1 MSASSAA
8 EDVQEALDYAGQDLR
23 GKDFSG
29 RSLVGANFAGS
40 DLTDA
45 IFYEADVSEAEFTG
59 ANLDGTNFEQARA
72 IRACFGNASM
82 RDSRLFGVDLSSA
95 TLSGADLSGSDLRNA
110 TMTHARMV
118 RCTLDDADLE
128 CATLRDV
135 SARGSSCVGTNFNR
149 AKLGGSGLRELEGA
163 QKASWLEAE
172 ITSVDFTGAY
182 LLRRHILDQNYIH
195 EFRNRGIV
203 HRVVYWLWWI
213 TSDCGRSMLRWG
225 ICTLM
230 VAVFF
235 GLGYMT
241 VDVDFG
247 SNQTL
252 LSPFYFSLVTITT
265 LGYGDVLPRSMGAQI
280 MVMAEVAL
288 GYMML
293 GGMLSIFSDKM
304 ARRAG

>member
-8 EDVQEALDYAGQDLR
+8 EDVRDALDYAGQDLR
-23 GKDFSG
+23 GNDFTG
-29 RSLVGANFAGS
+29 QSLVGANFAGA
-40 DLTDA
+40 DLADA
-45 IFYEADVSEAEFTG
+45 IFYEADISEAEFTG
-59 ANLDGTNFEQARA
+59 ANLDGANFEQARA
-72 IRACFGNASM
+72 GQACFGNASM
-82 RDSRLFGVDLSSA
+82 KESRLFGADLSSA
-95 TLSGADLSGSDLRNA
+95 TLSGADLTGADLRNA
-110 TMTHARMV
+110 TLTRARMV
-118 RCTLDDADLE
+118 RCTLDGADLE
-128 CATLRDV
+128 CATLHDV

-149 AKLGGSGLRELEGA
+149 SKLGGSGLRELQGA
-163 QKASWLEAE
+163 EKATWLEAE

-195 EFRNRGIV
+195 EFRNRGLV
-203 HRVVYWLWWI
+203 NRMLYWVWWI

-225 ICTLM
+225 VCTLM
-230 VAVFF
+230 VAVSF
-235 GLGYMT
+235 GLGYML

-247 SNQTL
+247 ANQTM

-265 LGYGDVLPRSMGAQI
+265 LGYGDVLPRSTAAQI
-280 MVMAEVAL
+280 MVMAEVAM